1 MTNYKNYFGFE
12 KEPFAQDIR
21 IEDLYP
27 LPGLEA
33 FLDRFLFAVRL
44 SAAAVIT
51 GDVGSGK
58 STSLRYACS
67 KLHPSEFKIIP
78 VIANTGTVLEMFRQ
92 IVLSL
97 ATESKANSITKVT
110 KVIRLLVLEIAARKE
125 KPVLVIDESHLLRLE
140 VFAQI
145 HVLSQF
151 EFDSKPVMSI
161 IFSGQSNLIDKLLY
175 HTSRPLVSRVVGK
188 THLEGLKLKDMTG
201 YLNHHLEIAGIKEHL
216 FSDEAVL
223 AIHQGSGGLL
233 RRANALARG
242 SLVAAAGEN
251 CSLVT
256 AEHVRLASTELLT

>member
-1 MTNYKNYFGFE
+1 MTNYKNYFGFS

-27 LPGLEA
+27 LPGMEA
-33 FLDRFLFAVRL
+33 LLDRFLFAVKL

-78 VIANTGTVLEMFRQ
+78 VIANSGTVLEMYRQ

-97 ATESKANSITKVT
+97 ATEIKANSITKVT
-110 KVIRLLVLEIAARKE
+110 KVIRSLILEIAARKE
-125 KPVLVIDESHLLRLE
+125 KPVLVIDEAHLARLE

-151 EFDSKPVMSI
+151 EFDSKPVMPV
-161 IFSGQSNLIDKLLY
+161 IFSGQRHLIDKLLY
-175 HTSRPLVSRVVGK
+175 HTSRPLASRK
-188 THLEGLKLKDMTG
+188 PET
-201 YLNHHLEIAGIKEHL
+201 
-216 FSDEAVL
+216 
-223 AIHQGSGGLL
+223 
-233 RRANALARG
+233 
-242 SLVAAAGEN
+242 
-251 CSLVT
+251 
-256 AEHVRLASTELLT
+256 